1 VQLTE
6 KLAVAQSVCLER
18 CACALGVVEVPVV
31 DGDVDV
37 VLPVVERDVEVVLPV
52 VDGVELD
59 VDERMVVDVVVLKV
73 VVEVRMVVDVVVLK
87 VVVVVRFVEVVVRF
101 VVVVVRLVVEVVVG
115 FFVVDVVEPFV
126 VDFEVVLGVI
136 EVEVLVVLGVIEVEV
151 VLGVIVVDVV
161 EVSALFTKKWVKRKL
176 LLLIEIF
183 GSTWSLFSWWS
194 ASWLRFPAEKFIV
207 RAQNNLKSD
216 IFTLIFCLF
225 RI

>member
-6 KLAVAQSVCLER
+6 KLAEAQSVCLER

-73 VVEVRMVVDVVVLK
+73 VVEVRIVVDVVVLK
-87 VVVVVRFVEVVVRF
+87 

-161 EVSALFTKKWVKRKL
+161 EVSARFTKNRVNASLHKE
-176 LLLIEIF
+176 LIEILC
-183 GSTWSLFSWWS
+183 STWSLFSWRR
-194 ASWLRFPAEKFIV
+194 ASWLCLPAEKFIIG
-207 RAQNNLKSD
+207 AENNLKSYN
-216 IFTLIFCLF
+216 FTIIFC
-225 RI
+225 